1 MDMVLDADLI
11 IADKKELTLEFV
23 ELKREHVALKN
34 ENAELKRQRTELI
47 EEVANLKTKIATLEE
62 QARLYRY
69 RLFGQ
74 SSEKTQDPSAHGIV
88 TEIKE
93 AKGTRITGTQPLE
106 KDLEEKP
113 EGYQAYETIEVKA
126 HKRSK
131 RKGKREEDLSG
142 LPVERVEYEIPEEE
156 RVCPD
161 CGSTMHDIGVEVRR
175 ELKVIPAQYI
185 VVEHA
190 QHKYACRDCEQTN
203 DHTPIIEAEAPAAM
217 IPGSLATP
225 SAVAFFAIQK
235 YVYCVPI
242 YRLEKGFLRE
252 GFFLS
257 RQTMNNWIAK
267 CVMLYL
273 IMIYNLM
280 KEELLLETVL
290 HCDET
295 TVQVLRE
302 PDRKAKAKS
311 YEWLYRTT
319 GSAERQIVI
328 YEYTQTRGRENPDL
342 FFEWTDIKRFI
353 HSDGYEVYHD
363 LKGVISV
370 GCWVHVRRRFYQAA
384 EAAAKDAILDGS
396 MAEQG
401 LICIDFLFYLEHF
414 YENLTPTQRYTRR
427 LELSKPI
434 ADSFFAWAEKAQN
447 QALPG
452 SLIGGAIKYALN
464 QKEYLLNVFLD
475 GRLELSNNRAERSI
489 KPFVMGRKNWLFFN
503 TPAGAEVGSVMYSII
518 ETSLENGLD
527 PNKYLTYLLES
538 LPKTNQSGAYALLPW
553 STDLPAS
560 CRSRANKV
568 VIQYEEDD
576 EY

>member
-1 MDMVLDADLI
+1 MDMDSN
-11 IADKKELTLEFV
+11 LTTVNNKNGTIEFA
-23 ELKREHVALKN
+23 ELKREIVELKN
-34 ENAELKRQRTELI
+34 ENAELKRELAEFI
-47 EEVANLKTKIATLEE
+47 EEVAELKTKIGTLEE
-62 QARLYRY
+62 QARLYKY

-74 SSEKTQDPSAHGIV
+74 SSEKTQDSSTQEIV
-88 TEIKE
+88 AVTKMAE
-93 AKGTRITGTQPLE
+93 GTQKTGHQSIADNP
-106 KDLEEKP
+106 EETP
-113 EGYQAYETIEVKA
+113 EEYQEYETIEVKA

-142 LPVERVEYEIPEEE
+142 LPVERIEYETPEEE
-156 RVCPD
+156 RICPD
-161 CGSTMHDIGVEVRR
+161 CGCTMHDIGVEVRR

-190 QHKYACRDCEQTN
+190 QHKYVCHDCEQNN
-203 DHTPIIEAEAPAAM
+203 DHTSIIEAKVPSAL
-217 IPGSLATP
+217 IPHSLATP

-242 YRLEKGFLRE
+242 YRLEKGFQRE

-257 RQTMNNWIAK
+257 RQTMNNWIAQ
-267 CVMLYL
+267 CVTLYL
-273 IMIYNLM
+273 ITIYNLM

-302 PDRKAKAKS
+302 PCRKAKNKS

-319 GSAERQIVI
+319 GCAKHQIII
-328 YEYTQTRGRENPDL
+328 YEYTQTRGRENPER
-342 FFEWTDIKRFI
+342 FFRGSDRKRFI

-363 LKGVISV
+363 LKGVTSV

-384 EAAAKDAILDGS
+384 EAAAKESELDGS
-396 MAEQG
+396 IAEQG
-401 LICIDFLFYLEHF
+401 LICIDYLFYLEHF
-414 YENLTPTQRYTRR
+414 YENLTPDEKYNRR

-434 ADSFFAWAEKAQN
+434 ADSFFAWAEKVQSEV
-447 QALPG
+447 LPS
-452 SLIGGAIKYALN
+452 SLIGGAIRYALN

-475 GRLELSNNRAERSI
+475 GRLEISNNRAERSI

-527 PNKYLTYLLES
+527 PNKYLTYLLEI
-538 LPKTNQSGAYALLPW
+538 LPKTNQSEARTLLPW
-553 STDLPAS
+553 STTLPES
-560 CRSRANKV
+560 CRSRAYKV
-568 VIQYEEDD
+568 VNQYEEDD
-576 EY
+576 